1 MVSTSNLQQVW
12 KPDLLTKLY
21 VFSLCLL
28 IYAVAEVSWL
38 KSIPR
43 QPLYILVSVI
53 ALIKMAQKGASF
65 SKGRIGFIL
74 VWFIYCMM
82 TIMVNRGTIFFAL
95 FYILL
100 FFVMSSVA
108 MLTVDEMKYLLKVI
122 TNCFVVILII
132 SLFGWILYLIGFPL
146 SYTGPIYHS
155 NGYHIYYDYYF
166 FTTQANLGGDYE
178 RFSSVFLEPGQM
190 ATPCAF
196 LFHLNTRNDRIFRF
210 RNVIMLVA
218 IIMSL
223 SLIAYG
229 LLLFS
234 IVANQLTRSNSRYKI
249 PIMVVTLSLLGGL
262 YLYFSTNENTAIY
275 ARIISRLEYD
285 EESNTISG
293 YNRTGDNFEIHYANL
308 MRSSAKYF
316 GARDQLTQG
325 DNWTVQA
332 SGYKKFIVHHGIVGF
347 SLVLLMMFVMLLNN
361 KSLASFA
368 FFTLVVVAFLVR
380 DLLTSPLWLT
390 TAIIGMYIIGS
401 EAVTNVN
408 NRKPIQ
414 IQTTSSLTL

>member
-1 MVSTSNLQQVW
+1 MVSASNLQQAW
-12 KPDLLTKLY
+12 EPDLLTKLY
-21 VFSLCLL
+21 VFSVCLL

-38 KSIPR
+38 MSIPR
-43 QPLYILVSVI
+43 QPLYVLVSVL
-53 ALIKMAQKGASF
+53 ALIKMVQKGTSF

-82 TIMVNRGTIFFAL
+82 SIFVIRGNIFLAL
-95 FYILL
+95 YYILL
-100 FFVMSSVA
+100 FFTMSSVV

-122 TNCFVVILII
+122 TNCFVVILVI
-132 SLFGWILYLIGFPL
+132 SIFGWVLYLIGFPL
-146 SYTGPIYHS
+146 PYTGPIYHS

-166 FTTQANLGGDYE
+166 FTTQANLGGNYE

-210 RNVIMLVA
+210 RNMIMLVA
-218 IIMSL
+218 IIMSF
-223 SLIAYG
+223 SLVAYG

-234 IVANQLTRSNSRYKI
+234 IVANLLTRSNSRYKV
-249 PIMVVTLSLLGGL
+249 PTMVVTLSLLGGL
-262 YLYFSTNENTAIY
+262 FWYFSTNEDTAIY

-308 MRSSAKYF
+308 MQSSDKYF
-316 GARDQLTQG
+316 GARDQLTEG
-325 DNWTVQA
+325 NNWTVQA
-332 SGYKKFIVHHGIVGF
+332 SGYKKFIVNHGIVGLAIVLLLMLMLF
-347 SLVLLMMFVMLLNN
+347 WNNRSMASLVYVLI
-361 KSLASFA
+361 
-368 FFTLVVVAFLVR
+368 VVVAFLVR

-390 TAIIGMYIIGS
+390 LAVIGTYIIGS
-401 EAVTNVN
+401 EEITVEQ
-408 NRKPIQ
+408 PIQ
-414 IQTTSSLTL
+414 LQTA

>member
-1 MVSTSNLQQVW
+1 MVSASNLQQAW

-21 VFSLCLL
+21 VFSVCLL

-38 KSIPR
+38 MSIPR
-43 QPLYILVSVI
+43 QPLYVLVSVL
-53 ALIKMAQKGASF
+53 ALIKMVQKGTSF

-82 TIMVNRGTIFFAL
+82 SIFVIRGNIFLAL
-95 FYILL
+95 YYILL
-100 FFVMSSVA
+100 FFTMSSVV

-122 TNCFVVILII
+122 TNCFVVILVI
-132 SLFGWILYLIGFPL
+132 SIFGWILFLIGYPL
-146 SYTGPIYHS
+146 SYTGPHYHED
-155 NGYHIYYDYYF
+155 NFHVYYNFFF
-166 FTTQANLGGDYE
+166 FTAGSSYASEYQ

-210 RNVIMLVA
+210 RNMIMLVA
-218 IIMSL
+218 IIMSF
-223 SLIAYG
+223 SLVAYG

-234 IVANQLTRSNSRYKI
+234 IVANLLTRSNSRYTV

-262 YLYFSTNENTAIY
+262 YWYFSTNEDTAVY

-293 YNRTGDNFEIHYANL
+293 YNRTGENFEIHYANL
-308 MRSSAKYF
+308 MQSSDKYF
-316 GARDQLTQG
+316 GARDQLTEG
-325 DNWTVQA
+325 NNWTVQA
-332 SGYKKFIVHHGIVGF
+332 SGYKKFIVNHGIVGLAIVLLLMLMLF
-347 SLVLLMMFVMLLNN
+347 WNNRSMASLVYVLI
-361 KSLASFA
+361 
-368 FFTLVVVAFLVR
+368 VVVAFLVR

-390 TAIIGMYIIGS
+390 LAVIGTYIIGS
-401 EAVTNVN
+401 EEIKVEQ
-408 NRKPIQ
+408 PIQ
-414 IQTTSSLTL
+414 LKTA

>member
-1 MVSTSNLQQVW
+1 MVSASNLQQVW

-21 VFSLCLL
+21 VFSMCLL

-38 KSIPR
+38 RSIPR
-43 QPLYILVSVI
+43 QPLYVLVSVLAI
-53 ALIKMAQKGASF
+53 IKMVQKGVCL

-82 TIMVNRGTIFFAL
+82 SIIVIRGNIFL
-95 FYILL
+95 GLYYILL
-100 FFVMSSVA
+100 FFTMSSVV
-108 MLTVDEMKYLLKVI
+108 MLSVDEMKYLLKVI

-132 SLFGWILYLIGFPL
+132 SIFGWILYLIGFPL
-146 SYTGPIYHS
+146 PYTGPIYHS

-166 FTTQANLGGDYE
+166 FTTQANMGGDYE

-196 LFHLNTRNDRIFRF
+196 LFHINTRNDRIFRF
-210 RNVIMLVA
+210 RNLIMLTG
-218 IIMSL
+218 IIMSF

-229 LLLFS
+229 LLLLS
-234 IVANQLTRSNSRYKI
+234 IVANQLTRSNSKYKVLFT
-249 PIMVVTLSLLGGL
+249 VVTLSLLGGL
-262 YLYFSTNENTAIY
+262 TWYFTTNENTAVY
-275 ARIISRLEYD
+275 ALIVTRLEYD
-285 EESNTISG
+285 EENNTITG

-308 MRSSAKYF
+308 MQSSDKYF

-325 DNWTVQA
+325 DNWTTYA

-347 SLVLLMMFVMLLNN
+347 AIVLLLMIILFWSNR
-361 KSLASFA
+361 SIASFV
-368 FFTLVVVAFLVR
+368 FFTIVIVAFLVR

-390 TAIIGMYIIGS
+390 IAITGMYIIGS
-401 EAVTNVN
+401 DMYIISDEE
-408 NRKPIQ
+408 KEEDQSIDQ
-414 IQTTSSLTL
+414 LQTA

>member
-1 MVSTSNLQQVW
+1 MVSASNLQQAW
-12 KPDLLTKLY
+12 EPDLLTKLY
-21 VFSLCLL
+21 VFSVCLL

-38 KSIPR
+38 MSIPR
-43 QPLYILVSVI
+43 QPLYILVSVL
-53 ALIKMAQKGASF
+53 ALIKMVQKGASF

-82 TIMVNRGTIFFAL
+82 SIFVIRGNIFLAL
-95 FYILL
+95 YYILL
-100 FFVMSSVA
+100 FFTMSSVV

-122 TNCFVVILII
+122 TNCFVVILVI
-132 SLFGWILYLIGFPL
+132 SIFGWVLYLIGFPL
-146 SYTGPIYHS
+146 PYTGPIYHS

-166 FTTQANLGGDYE
+166 FTTQANLGGNYE

-210 RNVIMLVA
+210 RNLIMLVA

-234 IVANQLTRSNSRYKI
+234 IVANLLTRSNSRYKV
-249 PIMVVTLSLLGGL
+249 PTMVVTLSLLGGL
-262 YLYFSTNENTAIY
+262 FWYFSTNEDTAIY

-308 MRSSAKYF
+308 MQSSDKYF
-316 GARDQLTQG
+316 GARDQLTEG
-325 DNWTVQA
+325 NNWTVQA
-332 SGYKKFIVHHGIVGF
+332 SGYKKFIVNHGIVGLAIVLLLMLMLF
-347 SLVLLMMFVMLLNN
+347 WNNRSMASLVYVLI
-361 KSLASFA
+361 
-368 FFTLVVVAFLVR
+368 VVVAFLVR

-390 TAIIGMYIIGS
+390 LAVIGTYIIGS
-401 EAVTNVN
+401 EEIKVEQ
-408 NRKPIQ
+408 PIQ
-414 IQTTSSLTL
+414 LQTA

>member
-1 MVSTSNLQQVW
+1 MVSASNLQQAW
-12 KPDLLTKLY
+12 EPDLLTKLY
-21 VFSLCLL
+21 VFSVCLL

-38 KSIPR
+38 MSIPR
-43 QPLYILVSVI
+43 QPLYVLVSVL
-53 ALIKMAQKGASF
+53 ALIKMVQKGTSF

-82 TIMVNRGTIFFAL
+82 SIFVIRGNIFLAL
-95 FYILL
+95 YYILL
-100 FFVMSSVA
+100 FFTMSTVV

-122 TNCFVVILII
+122 TNCFVVILVI
-132 SLFGWILYLIGFPL
+132 SIFGWVLYLIGFPL
-146 SYTGPIYHS
+146 PYTGPIYHS

-166 FTTQANLGGDYE
+166 FTTQANLGGNYE

-210 RNVIMLVA
+210 RNLIMLVA

-234 IVANQLTRSNSRYKI
+234 IVANLLTRSNSRYKV
-249 PIMVVTLSLLGGL
+249 PTMVLTLSLLGGL
-262 YLYFSTNENTAIY
+262 FLYFSTNEDTAIY

-308 MRSSAKYF
+308 MQSSDKYF
-316 GARDQLTQG
+316 GARDQLTEG
-325 DNWTVQA
+325 NNWTVQA
-332 SGYKKFIVHHGIVGF
+332 SGYKKFIVNHGIVG
-347 SLVLLMMFVMLLNN
+347 LAIVLLLMLMLFWNN
-361 KSLASFA
+361 RSMASFVYV
-368 FFTLVVVAFLVR
+368 LIVVVAFLVR

-390 TAIIGMYIIGS
+390 LAVIGTYIIGS
-401 EAVTNVN
+401 EEITVEQ
-408 NRKPIQ
+408 PIQ
-414 IQTTSSLTL
+414 LQTA

>member
-1 MVSTSNLQQVW
+1 MVSASNLQQVW

-21 VFSLCLL
+21 VFSMCLL

-38 KSIPR
+38 RSIPR
-43 QPLYILVSVI
+43 QPLYVLVSVLAI
-53 ALIKMAQKGASF
+53 IKMVQKGVCL

-82 TIMVNRGTIFFAL
+82 SIIVIRGNIFL
-95 FYILL
+95 GLYYILL
-100 FFVMSSVA
+100 FFTMSSVV
-108 MLTVDEMKYLLKVI
+108 MLSVDEMKYLLKVI

-146 SYTGPIYHS
+146 PYTGPIYHS

-166 FTTQANLGGDYE
+166 FTTQANMGGDYE

-196 LFHLNTRNDRIFRF
+196 LFHLNTRNDRVFRF

-234 IVANQLTRSNSRYKI
+234 IVANQLTRSNSRYKV
-249 PIMVVTLSLLGGL
+249 PTMVLTLSLLGGL
-262 YLYFSTNENTAIY
+262 FLYFSTNEDTAIY

-308 MRSSAKYF
+308 MQSSDKYF
-316 GARDQLTQG
+316 GARDQLTKG
-325 DNWTVQA
+325 NNWTVQA
-332 SGYKKFIVHHGIVGF
+332 SGYKKFIVNHGIVG
-347 SLVLLMMFVMLLNN
+347 LAIVLLLMLMLFWNN
-361 KSLASFA
+361 RSMASFVYV
-368 FFTLVVVAFLVR
+368 LIVVVAFLVR

-390 TAIIGMYIIGS
+390 LAVIGTYIIGS
-401 EAVTNVN
+401 EEIKVEQ
-408 NRKPIQ
+408 PIQ
-414 IQTTSSLTL
+414 LQTA

>member
-1 MVSTSNLQQVW
+1 MVSASNLQQAW
-12 KPDLLTKLY
+12 EPDLLTKLY
-21 VFSLCLL
+21 VFSVCLL

-38 KSIPR
+38 MSIPR
-43 QPLYILVSVI
+43 QPLYILVSVL
-53 ALIKMAQKGASF
+53 ALIKMVQKGTSF

-82 TIMVNRGTIFFAL
+82 SIFVIRGNIFLAL
-95 FYILL
+95 YYILL
-100 FFVMSSVA
+100 FFTMSSVV

-122 TNCFVVILII
+122 TNCFVVILVI
-132 SLFGWILYLIGFPL
+132 SIFGWVLYLIGFPL
-146 SYTGPIYHS
+146 PYTGPIYHS

-166 FTTQANLGGDYE
+166 FTTQANLGGNYE

-210 RNVIMLVA
+210 RNLIMLVA

-234 IVANQLTRSNSRYKI
+234 IVANLLTRSNSRYKV
-249 PIMVVTLSLLGGL
+249 PTMVVTLSLLGGL
-262 YLYFSTNENTAIY
+262 FWYFSTNEDTAIY

-308 MRSSAKYF
+308 MQSSDKYF
-316 GARDQLTQG
+316 GARDQLTEG
-325 DNWTVQA
+325 NNWTVQA
-332 SGYKKFIVHHGIVGF
+332 SGYKKFIVNHGIVGLAIVLLLMLMLF
-347 SLVLLMMFVMLLNN
+347 WNNRSMASLVYVLI
-361 KSLASFA
+361 
-368 FFTLVVVAFLVR
+368 VVVAFLVR

-390 TAIIGMYIIGS
+390 LAVIGTYIIGS
-401 EAVTNVN
+401 EEIKVEQ
-408 NRKPIQ
+408 PIQ
-414 IQTTSSLTL
+414 LQTA

>member
-1 MVSTSNLQQVW
+1 MVSASNLQQVW

-21 VFSLCLL
+21 VFSVCLL

-38 KSIPR
+38 MSIPR
-43 QPLYILVSVI
+43 QPLYILVSVL
-53 ALIKMAQKGASF
+53 ALIKMVQKGASF

-82 TIMVNRGTIFFAL
+82 SIFVIRGNIFLAL
-95 FYILL
+95 YYILL
-100 FFVMSSVA
+100 FFTMSSVV

-122 TNCFVVILII
+122 TNCFVVILVI
-132 SLFGWILYLIGFPL
+132 SIFGWVLYLIGFSLP
-146 SYTGPIYHS
+146 YTGPIYHS

-166 FTTQANLGGDYE
+166 FTTQANLGGNYE

-234 IVANQLTRSNSRYKI
+234 IVANQLTRSNSRYKV
-249 PIMVVTLSLLGGL
+249 PTMVVTLSLLGGL
-262 YLYFSTNENTAIY
+262 FLYFSTNEDTAIY

-308 MRSSAKYF
+308 MQSSDKYF
-316 GARDQLTQG
+316 GARDQLTEG
-325 DNWTVQA
+325 NNWTVQA
-332 SGYKKFIVHHGIVGF
+332 SGYKKFIVNHGIVGLAIVLLLMLMLF
-347 SLVLLMMFVMLLNN
+347 WNNRSMASLVYVLI
-361 KSLASFA
+361 
-368 FFTLVVVAFLVR
+368 VVVAFLVR

-390 TAIIGMYIIGS
+390 LAVIGTYIIGS
-401 EAVTNVN
+401 EEIKVEQ
-408 NRKPIQ
+408 PIQ
-414 IQTTSSLTL
+414 LKTA